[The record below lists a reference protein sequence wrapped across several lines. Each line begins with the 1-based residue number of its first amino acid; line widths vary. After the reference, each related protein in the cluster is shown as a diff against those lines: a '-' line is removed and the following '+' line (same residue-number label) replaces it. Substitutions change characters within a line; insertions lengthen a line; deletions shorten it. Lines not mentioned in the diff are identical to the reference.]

1 MQVASKFEKI
11 LCVCYVFSPYRYKMV
26 MMMILYLKMHF

>member
-11 LCVCYVFSPYRYKMV
+11 LCIMFGSYKYKMV
-26 MMMILYLKMHF
+26 IMMILYLKMHF